1 MRGGKTGPGVSFGV
15 HEKKLGVKGC
25 AGGCTRDL

>member
-1 MRGGKTGPGVSFGV
+1 MRGGENRSGMTFGV
-15 HEKKLGVKGC
+15 HEKKLGLKGC